1 MSADSPVTLGT
12 ERITTLDAVRGIA
25 VMGILVMNAVA
36 FGLPAA
42 AYTNLDAGGSRSFL
56 DWIIGG
62 AGEIFADQK
71 FLGLFSMLFGA
82 GIVLFADRAAAKGR
96 RSVLL
101 SLWRN
106 ALLLVIGIVH
116 LLFWDGDILAVY
128 ALCAPIV
135 LTLRRLPPKVLV
147 GLGSACYAAVAVA
160 SWLVQSSLRSFS
172 SVLIDFW
179 HYGDYYGVIETWF
192 LIDYFGRALGAM
204 LIGVALY
211 RTGVI
216 SGDRAP
222 SFYRRMAAGG
232 LGIGLPLSSAGLA
245 LMAATGFDIGWAVAG
260 TIPEHRCHR
269 ADLSGLPEPDRP
281 MEFSR
286 RFAPAAA
293 HPCARPDGAHQLP
306 QPDRPGPHRAW
317 RTAGRHRVESHLD
330 RRVRSDR
337 VGGAALVVEGV
348 AGPVQLRPGRVD
360 VALCHLSQVAA
371 DTCSLANERYRR
383 ILLSRRL
390 G

>member
-1 MSADSPVTLGT
+1 MSADSPATLGT
-12 ERITTLDAVRGIA
+12 ERNTTLDAVRGIA

-42 AYTNLDAGGSRSFL
+42 AYTNLDAGGSRWFL

-62 AGEIFADQK
+62 GGEIFADQK

-106 ALLLVIGIVH
+106 ALLLVIGVVH
-116 LLFWDGDILAVY
+116 LLFWDGDVLTVY
-128 ALCAPIV
+128 ALCAPVV
-135 LTLRRLPPKVLV
+135 LTLRRLPPKVLF
-147 GLGSACYAAVAVA
+147 GLGGACYGAVAVA

-179 HYGDYYGVIETWF
+179 HDGDYYGVIETWF

-216 SGDRAP
+216 AGNRALT
-222 SFYRRMAAGG
+222 FYRRMAAWG
-232 LGIGLPLSSAGLA
+232 LGIGLPLSAAGFA
-245 LMAATGFDIGWAVAG
+245 LMASTDFDIDWAVAG
-260 TIPEHRCHR
+260 TIPNTVATVPVCLGY
-269 ADLSGLPEPDRP
+269 LSLITLWN
-281 MEFSR
+281 
-286 RFAPAAA
+286 AAGE
-293 HPCARPDGAHQLP
+293 GAM
-306 QPDRPGPHRAW
+306 R
-317 RTAGRHRVESHLD
+317 
-330 RRVRSDR
+330 RRVRALGRMALTNYLTQTALGLIVLGWLADDAELSRTGIAVFVVAVWALQLWWSKAWLDR
-337 VGGAALVVEGV
+337 FSF
-348 AGPVQLRPGRVD
+348 GPVEWLWRC
-360 VALCHLSQVAA
+360 A
-371 DTCSLANERYRR
+371 TYRR
-383 ILLSRRL
+383 WQPSRTR
-390 G
+390 